1 MGASGND
8 LFAMQRAFN
17 MRRRVHVYA
26 GSTFQPRSS
35 SKQKNFQ
42 PMIMLRHDKPSL
54 FFRENPR
61 IPKAARPDNYYT
73 HRLVS
78 LYRVARL
85 LSRKDQIVI

>member
-26 GSTFQPRSS
+26 GSIFQPRSS

-54 FFRENPR
+54 FF
-61 IPKAARPDNYYT
+61 
-73 HRLVS
+73 LS
-78 LYRVARL
+78 YRV
-85 LSRKDQIVI
+85 SRKSKDSESRSSRQLLYAPTRVVISCRSIII